1 MLDNDKD
8 DYQYNNEEE
17 AEMAQLHSIHL
28 HMNAI
33 SDVQKK
39 LAKMAEKPSAEE
51 CVECG
56 EEIPEARQKAIPGVQ
71 RCIYCQEHLEIT
83 KGKQ

>member
-33 SDVQKK
+33 SEVQKK
-39 LAKMAEKPSAEE
+39 LAKMAEKPSAELCE
-51 CVECG
+51 ECG
-56 EEIPEARQKAIPGVQ
+56 DDIPKARQKAIPGVQ
-71 RCIYCQEHLEIT
+71 FCVYCQELHERNH
-83 KGKQ
+83 